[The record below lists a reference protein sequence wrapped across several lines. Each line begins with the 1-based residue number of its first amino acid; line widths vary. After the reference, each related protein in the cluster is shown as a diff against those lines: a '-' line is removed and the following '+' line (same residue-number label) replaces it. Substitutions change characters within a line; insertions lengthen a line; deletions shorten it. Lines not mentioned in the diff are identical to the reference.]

1 MINKLQE
8 SNKKA
13 FDAAIESKKSK
24 IVEGLKKN
32 YGISEKI
39 LDFNAPDFS
48 IKKFRE
54 GAYALVEKLKL
65 QEAHSETTFGQLLR
79 AGVQNAF
86 NNDYQKVE
94 TTYDAVVK
102 TVTSNKRQEFYA
114 PLERAGFPKRTEKG
128 EQFPEISFKGLDVEL
143 INAKFG
149 AILAFERELM
159 DDDQTGQIVSLAGQL
174 GENTRIQEEAY
185 IWGKISGVAGLSF
198 DGEAIPVSS
207 TYGTVY
213 ATGVPGTSGG
223 IHGQGR
229 GVNALANGRL
239 SQTQIQNGMILAKK
253 MLDQSGRPML
263 VKPSVL
269 AVSPQDEFFAKVLMG
284 SMQSPSMSSTATADI
299 GKVGGI
305 MGINPIKGAADVVVT
320 RFLPD
325 YAALLVDAG
334 KGFNHQIRDAV
345 EVVQENPQSGPAFT
359 LEVFRYKVRSRWE
372 ADFID
377 PKFYIN
383 LNPGLSS
390 T

>member
-13 FDAAIESKKSK
+13 FDAKLAEQKSK
-24 IVEGLKKN
+24 LVEGIKKN
-32 YGISEKI
+32 YGISEKT
-39 LDFNAPDFS
+39 LDFTDPNFS

-65 QEAHSETTFGQLLR
+65 QEANSETVYGQLLR

-128 EQFPEISFKGLDVEL
+128 EAFPEISFKGLDVEL
-143 INAKFG
+143 INAKYG
-149 AILAFERELM
+149 AIMAFERELM
-159 DDDQTGQIVSLAGQL
+159 DDDQTGQIVGLASQM

-185 IWGKISGVAGLSF
+185 IWGRISGVAGLSF

-207 TYGTVY
+207 TYSTVY
-213 ATGVPGTSGG
+213 STTG
-223 IHGQGR
+223 IHGTGK
-229 GVNALANGRL
+229 GVNALSNGRL

-269 AVSPQDEFFAKVLMG
+269 AVSVQDEFYAKVLMG
-284 SMQSPSMSSTATADI
+284 SLQSPSMSSTASADI

-305 MGINPIKGAADVVVT
+305 MGINPIQGAAQVVVT

-325 YAALLVDAG
+325 YAAFLIDAG
-334 KGFNHQIRDAV
+334 KGFAHQIRDAV

-377 PKFYIN
+377 PKFFIN